1 MIQHRALGLDP
12 GTRRIGVA
20 LSDGMGM
27 IAQPH
32 MVIDRRRDDVAAILR
47 TLYEEQGVGVV
58 VIGLPVSL
66 SGEEGAAARQAR
78 EFGAT
83 VESILEVKVVYHDER
98 FTTVQAEN
106 ALLEAGMRRAGRRKR
121 RDKVAAAVMLQSFLD
136 ARNAGNRW

>member
-106 ALLEAGMRRAGRRKR
+106 ALLEAGMRRAGRRER